1 MGDCL
6 GCKCKDCARGNRQR
20 AITQHPTSL
29 SPWHSNATLS
39 RRRLLA
45 WLAPPRQPLCWPR
58 RPSEPTP
65 DLAELRGTTPS
76 GKVLDLASLRGQV
89 VLVFYW
95 STDCAVCRN
104 KMPELRAN
112 VAGWQGQNF
121 SLLGV
126 NMDAQQSAFLNY
138 EEVVTPLLPAAQIFP
153 SAWGLAPGYTDN
165 LGPVPPP
172 AQRRV

>member
-1 MGDCL
+1 MAL
-6 GCKCKDCARGNRQR
+6 Q
-20 AITQHPTSL
+20 Q
-29 SPWHSNATLS
+29 TLS

-45 WLAPPRQPLCWPR
+45 WLATAAPATLLAQT
-58 RPSEPTP
+58 PSEPRP
-65 DLAELRGTTPS
+65 ELAELRGTTPS
-76 GKVLDLASLRGQV
+76 GKVLDLASLRGRV
-89 VLVFYW
+89 VLVFFW
-95 STDCAVCRN
+95 STECPVCHS

-112 VAGWQGQNF
+112 VAGWRGQNF

-165 LGPVPPP
+165 LGPVQHLPSAVLIDKDGWVVERYRGRIPPQ
-172 AQRRV
+172 AWDRIADLL